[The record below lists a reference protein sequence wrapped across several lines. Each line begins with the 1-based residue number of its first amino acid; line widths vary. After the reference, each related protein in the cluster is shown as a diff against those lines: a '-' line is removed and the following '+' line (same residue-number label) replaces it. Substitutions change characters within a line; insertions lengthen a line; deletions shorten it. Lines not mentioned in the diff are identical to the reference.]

1 MRKPAKK
8 AFKSKAA
15 EKPALYGGKTSM
27 YEGLE
32 PSTLV
37 LGGLRAP
44 IAPAHQREFRR
55 LLHNINLN
63 TFEGNAEAG
72 AVTVDK

>member
-1 MRKPAKK
+1 
-8 AFKSKAA
+8 
-15 EKPALYGGKTSM
+15 M

-44 IAPAHQREFRR
+44 IAPAHQWPKKR
-55 LLHNINLN
+55 LLVPMEPTHTGSLSMAAV
-63 TFEGNAEAG
+63 EKAMAELG
-72 AVTVDK
+72 VWERRVSTQLKHKSRKLLKEL